1 MSSRLQTCSGFEHVD
16 VNCRC
21 QLGWSFAAKALSLQ
35 HFRLL
40 NLREAE
46 WSLPRFHVWNRC
58 GSNLTFGRGSL
69 WGKLPDLHQ
78 PQHGSKDIAANA
90 NKPTMPYAHTTAT
103 FWKPFLLSLIMNR
116 HRSIPFIEP
125 CPWRRFSAGLVCRAR
140 GWSSCFWRPSDKR
153 VKIGGLHPMGYDWD
167 R

>member
-21 QLGWSFAAKALSLQ
+21 QLGWSFAVKALSLQ

-78 PQHGSKDIAANA
+78 PQHGSKGIAANA
-90 NKPTMPYAHTTAT
+90 NKPTMMCHMLTQLPLLKALS
-103 FWKPFLLSLIMNR
+103 FKPDNEQAPLHSVHRAMPLAQVLSRPCMQSTWLIKLLLVFLRQTRQDWGPPSN
-116 HRSIPFIEP
+116 
-125 CPWRRFSAGLVCRAR
+125 GL
-140 GWSSCFWRPSDKR
+140 
-153 VKIGGLHPMGYDWD
+153 
-167 R
+167 